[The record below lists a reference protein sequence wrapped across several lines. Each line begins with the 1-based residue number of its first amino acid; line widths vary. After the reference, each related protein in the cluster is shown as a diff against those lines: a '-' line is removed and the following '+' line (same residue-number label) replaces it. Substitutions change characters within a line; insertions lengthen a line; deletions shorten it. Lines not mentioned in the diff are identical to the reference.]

1 MTDTIPQNSAPPP
14 TPPPEEVVV
23 AQADR
28 ADLDLP
34 EPDPENITVLSKSLP
49 NKPILPWNR
58 YDSPWQEEEEPPPEE
73 LALEESEGEAEV
85 EAAMDAAEEPEPDEV
100 D

>member
-14 TPPPEEVVV
+14 TPVPGEESADPEEF
-23 AQADR
+23 
-28 ADLDLP
+28 DLP

-58 YDSPWQEEEEPPPEE
+58 YDSPWKDEEELPPEE
-73 LALEESEGEAEV
+73 WEMEESEQETGAGVEAE
-85 EAAMDAAEEPEPDEV
+85 EEPEPDEV

>member
-14 TPPPEEVVV
+14 TPPPEEEGV
-23 AQADR
+23 APADP
-28 ADLDLP
+28 ADFDLP

-58 YDSPWQEEEEPPPEE
+58 YDSPWQEGDEPPPEE
-73 LALEESEGEAEV
+73 LAPEESEEV
-85 EAAMDAAEEPEPDEV
+85 VALEEEPEPDEV

>member
-14 TPPPEEVVV
+14 TPPPEEEVV
-23 AQADR
+23 AQADP
-28 ADLDLP
+28 ADFDLP

-58 YDSPWQEEEEPPPEE
+58 YDSPWEEEDEPPPEE
-73 LALEESEGEAEV
+73 LAPEESEVTA
-85 EAAMDAAEEPEPDEV
+85 EAAVEVAEEPEPDEV

>member
-1 MTDTIPQNSAPPP
+1 M
-14 TPPPEEVVV
+14 

-73 LALEESEGEAEV
+73 LALEESEQEAVAEV
-85 EAAMDAAEEPEPDEV
+85 EAEEEPEPDEV